1 MRLDSSVSPK
11 KSTEPIL
18 LEPAEIEALK
28 LVELQELL
36 LKAEKFAYSNSKT
49 SQFILIVND
58 LILKENF

>member
-18 LEPAEIEALK
+18 LEPAGIEALK

-49 SQFILIVND
+49 SQIYSYRKD
-58 LILKENF
+58 LILKEF